1 MGMTQAVIVI
11 FFYFHGGLIMTQTV
25 LVPDLPYCQDNKE
38 SIVNDYKTNKVKL
51 GKTDLVPER
60 IIPICVK
67 VP

>member
-1 MGMTQAVIVI
+1 
-11 FFYFHGGLIMTQTV
+11 MTQTV